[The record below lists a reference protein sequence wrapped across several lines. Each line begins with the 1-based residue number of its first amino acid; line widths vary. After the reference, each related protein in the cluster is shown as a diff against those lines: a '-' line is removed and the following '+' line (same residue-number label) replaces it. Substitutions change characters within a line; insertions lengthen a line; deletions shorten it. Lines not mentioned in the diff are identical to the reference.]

1 MGTFALVI
9 NGIVE
14 TVIKAESIEDINQEF
29 YSEGNWIQS
38 SFNTLG
44 GVHYGEDGQ
53 PDGGIALRYNFAVL
67 GGHYDAE
74 ADAFYAP
81 APRFKNPENPSH
93 YLDTTTY
100 TWKLKPEYPK
110 PEVPVGGMDYWVW
123 AEHRLEWLYMDENF
137 IPDEKYAHLLTEENN
152 P

>member
-1 MGTFALVI
+1 MGHFAKVED
-9 NGIVE
+9 GIVTE
-14 TVIKAESIEDINQEF
+14 VIRAEQDFIDSGDAGDPTMWVQTS
-29 YSEGNWIQS
+29 Y
-38 SFNTLG
+38 NTRN
-44 GVHYGEDGQ
+44 GVHFGPDNQ

-137 IPDEKYAHLLTEENN
+137 TPDANYAHLLTEENN